1 MLSDILFCHVV
12 FKQVN
17 VGVIP
22 SIQDP
27 PALPK
32 PNLLLSSKLEF
43 ICLCPPNTM
52 VTLRPSPWLLSS
64 VVCHSRWSRKCQMP
78 LAVSLGDVP
87 SAGSEGCFVLLC
99 ALGVLQGF
107 GSVGLERGGCWWN
120 GPCHNDWFLVSEHP
134 LANCNLSGRMCV
146 SVCQVSREG
155 RFSFGSFFPLVVW
168 LCFLLLAYFRSG
180 RHDRKG
186 YLKSAVVLVWKNWP
200 QCCMRL
206 KSLFTPP
213 LTRTHL
219 YPSSLP
225 HTILSCHNNT
235 EHIPLQITQH
245 IVWDSS
251 FAGTVWWIHFILY
264 FVPFAH

>member
-1 MLSDILFCHVV
+1 MCCCVL
-12 FKQVN
+12 
-17 VGVIP
+17 
-22 SIQDP
+22 
-27 PALPK
+27 
-32 PNLLLSSKLEF
+32 
-43 ICLCPPNTM
+43 
-52 VTLRPSPWLLSS
+52 W
-64 VVCHSRWSRKCQMP
+64 
-78 LAVSLGDVP
+78 
-87 SAGSEGCFVLLC
+87 GCFK
-99 ALGVLQGF
+99 
-107 GSVGLERGGCWWN
+107 
-120 GPCHNDWFLVSEHP
+120 DLVQW
-134 LANCNLSGRMCV
+134 A
-146 SVCQVSREG
+146 SREG
-155 RFSFGSFFPLVVW
+155 AVGEMGHVITIDSSFLNIPWRTVTFQEECVCRYVRFLEKDAFSFGSFFPLVVW

-245 IVWDSS
+245 IV
-251 FAGTVWWIHFILY
+251 
-264 FVPFAH
+264 